1 MTSARKRAAN
11 AKNARRCTGPKTAAG
26 KARSARN
33 ALAHG
38 FSLPV
43 LADMKLAPDV
53 EALARKIAGGGADA
67 TRHALAARIAEAHI
81 DIDRIRRVREELLAG
96 VLRDGQGLRELAR
109 IDRYERRALSR
120 RKFAI
125 RAFDDA
131 RLRPGGILAER
142 NQGAKTQ

>member
-11 AKNARRCTGPKTAAG
+11 AKNARRSTGPRTAAG

-38 FSLPV
+38 LRVTV
-43 LADMKLAPDV
+43 LASVRLAPEV
-53 EALARKIAGGGADA
+53 ETLTRKIAGEGGSAA
-67 TRHALAARIAEAHI
+67 RHALAARIAEAQV
-81 DIDRIRRVREELLAG
+81 DLDRIRRLREDLLTGILAG
-96 VLRDGQGLRELAR
+96 APALRQLER

-125 RAFDDA
+125 REFDEAALSTD
-131 RLRPGGILAER
+131 GILAER
-142 NQGAKTQ
+142 TQRRKT

>member
-11 AKNARRCTGPKTAAG
+11 AKNARRSTGPRTAAG

-38 FSLPV
+38 LRVTV
-43 LADMKLAPDV
+43 LSIDRLAPEV
-53 EALARKIAGGGADA
+53 ETLARKIAGVGANE
-67 TRHALAARIAEAHI
+67 TRRALAVRIAEAQV
-81 DIDRIRRVREELLAG
+81 DLDRIRRLREDLLADVLTDG
-96 VLRDGQGLRELAR
+96 QALRDLAR

-125 RAFDDA
+125 REFDEA
-131 RLRPGGILAER
+131 ALSTRGILAER
-142 NQGAKTQ
+142 TQRAKT